1 MRPQRSTS
9 VPYCPAVPDPRRWW
23 VLGFALLA
31 MLIVSVDTTVLIVS
45 IPTIRRELDTS
56 FTAVEWVITGYGL
69 VFACL
74 LVIGG
79 RLGDLFGTRRALVV
93 GTAIFG
99 VGSLVASASTDVW
112 GLILGEGVIEGVG
125 AALIAP
131 NALALI
137 VVTFTG
143 RERATAFAAWAS
155 VLTSGAVLGPVL
167 GGYLTTY
174 HSWRWAFR
182 INVGLVPIVIVGLLA
197 LAPRDRPSK
206 ERPRV
211 DLAGAALIASATFF
225 VLFAVSQGTTYG
237 YLEPTEP
244 FTLGAL
250 TAWPTSAPISVVPCA
265 LAVGLLLLWAFVRA
279 ERRIESRH
287 GDPLFDMA
295 QFGVRTFR
303 QGTVL
308 TSLGGFAQM
317 GTSFCIALFL
327 QESRQLTPAQ
337 NGLWVIPIGV
347 GSVVGAPFAGWLVG
361 RINPTTI
368 MRVGMLLQTGAL
380 LAMAVLL
387 GADAPYA
394 VIGATFGTYGIGSG
408 FVFSQV
414 NRLML
419 SDIAPENTGA
429 ASGMSSASRQIV
441 ASSGVAVTAA
451 VLAAAAA
458 DHGFQTGIRVALLL
472 TTAVLAAGSVLTWR
486 IAPLHDASRASRA
499 IELLDAEL
507 EAAGLPVTVADDRR

>member
-1 MRPQRSTS
+1 M
-9 VPYCPAVPDPRRWW
+9 PDPRRWW

-31 MLIVSVDTTVLIVS
+31 MLLVSVDTTVLIVS
-45 IPTIRRELDTS
+45 IPTIRREFDTT

-79 RLGDLFGTRRALVV
+79 RLGDVFGTRRALVV

-99 VGSLVASASTDVW
+99 IGSLVASGSTDVW
-112 GLILGEGVIEGVG
+112 ALILGESVIEGVG
-125 AALIAP
+125 AALVAP
-131 NALALI
+131 NALSLI

-143 RERATAFAAWAS
+143 RERATAYAAWAS

-182 INVGLVPIVIVGLLA
+182 INVGLVPIVMVGLLA
-197 LAPRDRPSK
+197 LARPDRPSR
-206 ERPRV
+206 ERSRIDV
-211 DLAGAALIASATFF
+211 AGAALIASATFF

-237 YLEPTEP
+237 YVAPTKP
-244 FTLGAL
+244 FTLGAV
-250 TAWPTSAPISVVPCA
+250 TAWPSGAPISVVPCA
-265 LAVGLLLLWAFVRA
+265 LLVGLVLLWAFVRA
-279 ERRIESRH
+279 ERRIDAQH
-287 GDPLFDMA
+287 GDPLFSIA

-308 TSLGGFAQM
+308 TALVGFAQM

-327 QESRQLTPAQ
+327 QESRHLTPVQ
-337 NGLWVIPIGV
+337 NGFWVIPIGA
-347 GSVVGAPFAGWLVG
+347 GSVVGAPIAGWLAG

-368 MRVGMLLQTGAL
+368 MRTGMLLQTGAL
-380 LAMAVLL
+380 LAMALLL
-387 GADAPYA
+387 GADGPYLA
-394 VIGATFGTYGIGSG
+394 IGAAFGAYGVGSG
-408 FVFSQV
+408 CVFSQV

-441 ASSGVAVTAA
+441 SSSGVAVTAA
-451 VLAAAAA
+451 VLAATAA
-458 DHGFQTGIRVALLL
+458 DHGFQTGIRVALLV
-472 TTAVLAAGSVLTWR
+472 TTSVLAAGSVLTWR
-486 IAPLHDASRASRA
+486 IAPLDDVERAPQNANEGWSGG
-499 IELLDAEL
+499 DGP
-507 EAAGLPVTVADDRR
+507 AARS